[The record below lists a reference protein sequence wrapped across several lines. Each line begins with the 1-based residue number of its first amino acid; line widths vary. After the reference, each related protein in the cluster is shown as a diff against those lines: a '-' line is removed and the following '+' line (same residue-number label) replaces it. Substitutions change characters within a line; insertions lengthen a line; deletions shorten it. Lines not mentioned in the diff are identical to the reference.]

1 MLCLPWSLLI
11 PLTND
16 HVGLI
21 NSKRLASANI
31 LEYSKGLHF
40 AQMKQGRGSQLFILK
55 VSWALGEIP
64 DRTAHSRG
72 SGTVLPPQGPTSP
85 NSPAAG
91 ASTWG
96 ESWGAG
102 KPLTASPPRGGAWQG
117 PRSAVT
123 LTSGVLLGEGAQRT
137 HHMTSCG
144 PRPQYLPSTC
154 VLQVGWTAGQGC
166 PLEDEKPGVGTAD
179 SGVGDGRLG
188 HCPLTCLRQHSMG
201 HGVCHY
207 PGLAVASHCTQLSGH

>member
-1 MLCLPWSLLI
+1 MI
-11 PLTND
+11 PLTNE

-21 NSKRLASANI
+21 NSKCLASANI
-31 LEYSKGLHF
+31 LEYSRGLHF

-55 VSWALGEIP
+55 VSWAPGRFQTTQHTLGVQ
-64 DRTAHSRG
+64 AQCC
-72 SGTVLPPQGPTSP
+72 LPQGPASP

-102 KPLTASPPRGGAWQG
+102 KPLTASGGGACQG
-117 PRSAVT
+117 PRSAMT

-137 HHMTSCG
+137 HHMTSCS
-144 PRPQYLPSTC
+144 PRPQRLPSTY
-154 VLQVGWTAGQGC
+154 VLQVGWTTGQGC

-179 SGVGDGRLG
+179 SGVSDGRLG
-188 HCPLTCLRQHSMG
+188 HCPLTCPRQHSMG
-201 HGVCHY
+201 RGVCHC
-207 PGLAVASHCTQLSGH
+207 PGLAVAPHCPQLSGH